1 MGIAL
6 PYPFF
11 LSVELKE
18 VNHMSSD
25 HKTMNKQHT
34 TPLILNG
41 KPENQDVRFL
51 EKVSLTSLPRQKD
64 KEKLYDEDWIQNLIH
79 NNPRILPVEELESAF
94 FPLYPVCRELKTPAG
109 YLDNLFVS
117 ENGSLTLVEC
127 KLWRNPEARREVVGQ
142 ALDYAKEFAG
152 WQYEDLSQAI
162 QDTTG
167 ASGNVLFDVVA
178 SEVEELHETTFVDSV
193 SKNLSRGRF
202 LILIVG
208 DGIREGVENIS
219 NFLQKHAGL
228 DFTFGLVELGLFK
241 VPEEEKYIIQPRV
254 LARTYTIERAVI
266 RVEGIQVKIESP
278 ETQNISYNTSGRRTN
293 ISEGQ
298 FYEELS
304 TVNSTVAQE
313 LKTFVDD
320 LTGLDI
326 TPVFGA
332 SSLNLRWFPEENLKM
347 NFGSIFKTGKVD
359 TGVSNWI
366 PEKIGKV
373 TLGHNYQRKL
383 AGLIAGAHVREHEK
397 PSCWEVHRQNQR
409 IQISDLLSVKNEWKK
424 VISETQTEILEVLS
438 S

>member
-1 MGIAL
+1 MPEPL
-6 PYPFF
+6 
-11 LSVELKE
+11 
-18 VNHMSSD
+18 
-25 HKTMNKQHT
+25 NKQHT
-34 TPLILNG
+34 TPLLLNG
-41 KPENQDVRFL
+41 RPENQDVRFL
-51 EKVSLTSLPRQKD
+51 DKVSLTLSPRQRSKQ
-64 KEKLYDEDWIQNLIH
+64 KLYDEDWIQNLIH

-142 ALDYAKEFAG
+142 ALDYAKEFAS

-178 SEVEELHETTFVDSV
+178 REVKELHEATFVDSV

-208 DGIREGVENIS
+208 DGIQEGVENIS

-228 DFTFGLVELGLFK
+228 DFTFGLVELGFFK
-241 VPEEEKYIIQPRV
+241 VPEEDKYIIQPRI

-266 RVEGIQVKIESP
+266 RAEGVQVKIDSP
-278 ETQNISYNTSGRRTN
+278 ENKQVSHKSSGRRTN
-293 ISEGQ
+293 ISEEQ

-304 TVNSTVAQE
+304 VVNPKVAQE
-313 LKTFVDD
+313 LKSFVDD
-320 LTGLDI
+320 LARLDI

-373 TLGHNYQRKL
+373 SLGHNYQRKL
-383 AGLIAGAHVREHEK
+383 AGIVTGGHVREHEK
-397 PSCWEVHRQNQR
+397 PSCWEVHRQDQR
-409 IQISDLLSVKNEWKK
+409 IQISDLLSVRNEWEKI
-424 VISETQTEILEVLS
+424 ISETQSELLESLS